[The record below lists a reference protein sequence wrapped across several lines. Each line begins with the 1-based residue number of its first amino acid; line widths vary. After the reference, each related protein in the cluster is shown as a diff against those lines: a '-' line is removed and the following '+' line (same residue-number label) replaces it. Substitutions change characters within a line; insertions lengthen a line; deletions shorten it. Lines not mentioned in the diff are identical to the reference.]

1 MKIVGERAMV
11 QFLDGVDDLR
21 KAKIMEFFEKAEIK
35 ARQRPVARAPAGP
48 GKKSAGTSV
57 VVGGPSASGAT
68 ARPNSMRP
76 PASQNKI
83 APLKRPTSTISV
95 DKDVPESPK
104 RPTSI
109 ARPGVKPPGS
119 GVQAPSRLTARQS
132 LAPSVRTA
140 SPPPPPAVSATTK
153 KPVLDDAPMAAPK
166 LARGLLGRVHPEIMK
181 IGLICRI
188 YLVRLNRQCR
198 IPNVRSWIF

>member
-48 GKKSAGTSV
+48 GKKSGTPA
-57 VVGGPSASGAT
+57 VGGSSGAT

-76 PASQNKI
+76 PASQNKT

-109 ARPGVKPPGS
+109 ARPGVKPPGM
-119 GVQAPSRLTARQS
+119 GVQAPSRLNARQS
-132 LAPSVRTA
+132 LAPSARTA
-140 SPPPPPAVSATTK
+140 SPPPASATTK

-166 LARGLLGRVHPEIMK
+166 LARGLLGRVHPE
-181 IGLICRI
+181 
-188 YLVRLNRQCR
+188 V
-198 IPNVRSWIF
+198 